1 MKGSFPMNSDFH
13 IHVSIEPVLLTLDSP
28 DAALE
33 LVGGKG
39 ASLARLAAADLPA
52 LLAMRG

>member
-28 DAALE
+28 DTALE

-39 ASLARLAAADLPA
+39 ASLARLAVAELST